1 MRMDPT
7 DLGAP
12 PEEAGLAV
20 ANLMARVAMEVTV
33 VMEVMGVME
42 DMGVTEDMDAGIVM
56 KVMRAKKFQL
66 FL

>member
-12 PEEAGLAV
+12 PEEASMAA
-20 ANLMARVAMEVTV
+20 ANLMATVVMEVTV
-33 VMEVMGVME
+33 VMEDTVVMEVMVVME
-42 DMGVTEDMDAGIVM
+42 DMDGGIVM
-56 KVMRAKKFQL
+56 KVVRAKKFQL

>member
-12 PEEAGLAV
+12 PEEASMAA
-20 ANLMARVAMEVTV
+20 ANLMATVVMEDTVVMKVTV
-33 VMEVMGVME
+33 VME
-42 DMGVTEDMDAGIVM
+42 DMDGGIVM
-56 KVMRAKKFQL
+56 KVVRAKKFQL

>member
-12 PEEAGLAV
+12 PEEASMAA
-20 ANLMARVAMEVTV
+20 ANLMATV
-33 VMEVMGVME
+33 VMQDTVVIKVMVVME
-42 DMGVTEDMDAGIVM
+42 DMDGGIVM
-56 KVMRAKKFQL
+56 KVVRAKRFQL